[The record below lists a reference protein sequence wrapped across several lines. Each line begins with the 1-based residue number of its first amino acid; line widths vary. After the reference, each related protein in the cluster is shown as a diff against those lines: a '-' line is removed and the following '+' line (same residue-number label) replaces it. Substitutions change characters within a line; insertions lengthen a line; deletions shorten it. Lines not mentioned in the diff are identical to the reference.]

1 MIMEIYSDVITRYL
15 KMGAGQ
21 FLRDFR
27 RDYHLKK
34 SLAHR
39 KSLISKKEKARKGR
53 MKVHLA
59 QIEQDRSERKRS
71 SHIRLLALI
80 NEVKE
85 DVGTLYKK
93 AELQHLCDAYKV
105 KYYKSW
111 NKDQLA
117 KALTQAIPTYDHIPH
132 HQITS
137 TYAIQATEFDAPDQ
151 IPVLRLRRL

>member
-1 MIMEIYSDVITRYL
+1 
-15 KMGAGQ
+15 MGAGQ

-34 SLAHR
+34 SLAHQ
-39 KSLISKKEKARKGR
+39 KSLMSKKEKARKGR

-59 QIEQDRSERKRS
+59 QIEQDRSERKRA

-85 DVGTLYKK
+85 EVGTLYKK

-105 KYYKSW
+105 KYLKSW
-111 NKDQLA
+111 NKGQLS
-117 KALTQAIPTYDHIPH
+117 KALTQVIPT
-132 HQITS
+132 
-137 TYAIQATEFDAPDQ
+137 
-151 IPVLRLRRL
+151 

>member
-1 MIMEIYSDVITRYL
+1 MEIYSDVITRYL

-39 KSLISKKEKARKGR
+39 KFLMSKKEKARKGR

-59 QIEQDRSERKRS
+59 QIEQDRSERKRAS
-71 SHIRLLALI
+71 NIRLFALI

-85 DVGTLYKK
+85 EVGTLYKK

-105 KYYKSW
+105 KYLKS
-111 NKDQLA
+111 
-117 KALTQAIPTYDHIPH
+117 
-132 HQITS
+132 
-137 TYAIQATEFDAPDQ
+137 
-151 IPVLRLRRL
+151 

>member
-1 MIMEIYSDVITRYL
+1 
-15 KMGAGQ
+15 MGAGQ

-39 KSLISKKEKARKGR
+39 KSLMAKKEKARKCR

-80 NEVKE
+80 NEVKD

-93 AELQHLCDAYKV
+93 AELQHLCDAYGV
-105 KYYKSW
+105 RYLKSW
-111 NKDQLA
+111 NKDQLS
-117 KALTQAIPTYDHIPH
+117 KVLIQVIPTYDHMPH

-137 TYAIQATEFDAPDQ
+137 TYAIQVTADEVDATDRIR
-151 IPVLRLRRL
+151 IPILRLRRV

>member
-1 MIMEIYSDVITRYL
+1 MEIYSDVITRYF

-39 KSLISKKEKARKGR
+39 KSLVAKKEKVRKRR
-53 MKVHLA
+53 MKVHLP
-59 QIEQDRSERKRS
+59 QIEQDRSDKKRS
-71 SHIRLLALI
+71 SHIRLLALV
-80 NEVKE
+80 NELKE
-85 DVGTLYKK
+85 DIGTLYKK
-93 AELQHLCDAYKV
+93 SELQHLCDAYGV
-105 KYYKSW
+105 RYLSSW
-111 NKDQLA
+111 NKSKLS
-117 KALTQAIPTYDHIPH
+117 KELTQVIPTCEHIPY

-137 TYAIQATEFDAPDQ
+137 NYVIQSPELNAHDR

>member
-1 MIMEIYSDVITRYL
+1 MEIYCDAITRYL

-39 KSLISKKEKARKGR
+39 KTLMPKKEKARKSR
-53 MKVHLA
+53 MKLHLA

-71 SHIRLLALI
+71 SHICLLALV
-80 NEVKE
+80 NDLNE

-93 AELQHLCDAYKV
+93 SELQHLCDAYGV
-105 KYYKSW
+105 RYLKSW
-111 NKDQLA
+111 NKGKLS
-117 KALTQAIPTYDHIPH
+117 KELTQVIPTYDHIPY

-137 TYAIQATEFDAPDQ
+137 TYVIQVTELPAPNRV
-151 IPVLRLRRL
+151 PVLRLRRL

>member
-1 MIMEIYSDVITRYL
+1 
-15 KMGAGQ
+15 MGAGQ
-21 FLRDFR
+21 FLQDFR

-39 KSLISKKEKARKGR
+39 KTLMLKKEKPSKGR

-59 QIEQDRSERKRS
+59 QIEQDRSERKRA
-71 SHIRLLALI
+71 SHIHLLALI

-85 DVGTLYKK
+85 EVGTLYKK

-105 KYYKSW
+105 KYLKSW
-111 NKDQLA
+111 NKGQLS
-117 KALTQAIPTYDHIPH
+117 KALIQVIPTYDHIPH
-132 HQITS
+132 HQLTS
-137 TYAIQATEFDAPDQ
+137 TYAIQATEFDSPDR